1 MSLRESLDPPEACSY
16 YGVMAGRVLI
26 TGKTTKLG
34 TLLVDTYLSR
44 GWEVVATVRQDEGPQ
59 EESEID
65 ANLLITTW
73 NRRSPLAAKNVLLSG
88 INRFGDI
95 NEAVVIFPMD
105 GENRPLHELPSAA
118 IEASIDG
125 QIKSQLF
132 MIKEVLSWFQRKKR
146 GQLSLVRYD
155 EGADILPPLDA
166 ICSGTFH
173 SLSRSLF
180 TFYQNEELRINSFES
195 DTSDTKAFVSFI
207 MKNLDEKARGNHGKF
222 YRYNDRGVLRNI
234 GKPFRK

>member
-1 MSLRESLDPPEACSY
+1 MGE
-16 YGVMAGRVLI
+16 MAKRVLI

-34 TLLVDTYLSR
+34 NLLVDAFLSR
-44 GWEVVATVRQDEGPQ
+44 SWEVVATVRQDE
-59 EESEID
+59 ESRDEGDID

-88 INRFGDI
+88 INQFGDI
-95 NEAVVIFPMD
+95 DEAVVIFPVD

-132 MIKEVLSWFQRKKR
+132 MIKEVLAWFQRRKG
-146 GQLSLVRYD
+146 GQLSLVRHD

-180 TFYQNEELRINSFES
+180 TFYQNEEVRINSFES
-195 DTSDTKAFVSFI
+195 DSSDTRGFVAYI
-207 MKNLDEKARGNHGKF
+207 MKTLEEKARGNHGKL
-222 YRYNDRGVLRNI
+222 YRHSDRGVLGNL
-234 GKPFRK
+234 GKPFRR